1 MKIIDLYEALDDKE
15 ARNRVREILLI
26 EPGESLDR
34 ELHPAELKQIAMGGP
49 LWELSFDELEPREL
63 ERYDDLWNLRFYYED
78 SDSGL
83 VRVYSNSKEK
93 LIQLYRTIWTSATLD
108 DIQELEDDNYLQK
121 VV

>member
-1 MKIIDLYEALDDKE
+1 MKITDLYEALDDKE

-26 EPGESLDR
+26 EPGEALDR

-49 LWELSFDELEPREL
+49 LWELSFDELEPREI

-83 VRVYSNSKEK
+83 IRVYSNSKEK